1 MKKPVIIALSALLC
15 ISVLLN
21 IHQYARDREYRQ
33 QTTDTTTYVD
43 TIAYYKPVVRDSLVV
58 RYVTAH
64 LPLSQSDTLQH
75 PSEFIYDSVNVVV
88 PIVQKEYSDS
98 TFHAWVSGYGPQLD
112 SIKVYRQTQV
122 VTNTIKEKSER
133 WSIGLTTGY
142 GIGKNGLTPYIGI
155 GITYRL
161 FSFGK

>member
-1 MKKPVIIALSALLC
+1 MKKAAIITLSVLLG

-33 QTTDTTTYVD
+33 QTTDTTTYID

-88 PIVQKEYSDS
+88 PIEQKEYSDS

-142 GIGKNGLTPYIGI
+142 GIGKDGLTPYIGI

-161 FSFGK
+161 FSIGK